1 MLSRLGSALILI
13 GVILMVVYLVT
24 ATVGQSDFR
33 LLLSGFGAAALGL
46 FFHRR
51 GSTPVEGARFQGLRR
66 LLGEDEEPD
75 A

>member
-24 ATVGQSDFR
+24 GTVGQSDFR
-33 LLLSGFGAAALGL
+33 MLLAGAGAAVLGL
-46 FFHRR
+46 YFHRR
-51 GSTPVEGARFQGLRR
+51 GGAPTEGARFQGLRR
-66 LLGEDEEPD
+66 LLGDDQEPD

>member
-24 ATVGQSDFR
+24 GTVGQSDFR
-33 LLLSGFGAAALGL
+33 LLLSGAGSAALGL

-51 GSTPVEGARFQGLRR
+51 GTPPAETNRFQGLRR
-66 LLGEDEEPD
+66 LLGDDEEPD